1 MATEVLELSVKTN
14 IGQSITS
21 LKELKEAIKAA
32 KDEQIAMANKFGAT
46 SQEAINASKKL
57 AALKDSVDDLND
69 ASKSLKGSGFEMLK
83 QGFGD
88 IREGLMNLDFDKVKI
103 GLTGMGSGFT
113 SMAKEAKAA
122 FTGIKAAIGA
132 TGIGLL
138 VIALGTIYAYWDDIK
153 GVVSGLTSEQKRLNA
168 EAEKNVKIAQDN
180 LDIISQQENILK
192 LQGKTEKEILNMKI
206 AATDEAIEQSIIDLK
221 RAQDSKQA
229 QIDSAKRNREIL
241 EGAIAF
247 VSKPLMLLLE
257 GIDAV
262 GKALGKDFGLAE
274 GFTDTIA
281 NLIVDPVK
289 VEADLNGAITAQ
301 EKALLKLQN
310 DRAGHE
316 IRIDDIDKEGN
327 EKRKAAQKA
336 FDDARIQAA
345 KDLEAELKAIRD
357 EAANQLILDEAALL
371 DSFAE
376 SQLTEQQREQNAI
389 YDKYFAIIQ
398 AKKQNGEDILEL
410 ETNLAKEIAAVQ
422 EKYGREE
429 IENEKAVLEAKKAI
443 RDANVSNI
451 EAGIGLVKDLAGEN
465 KSILAAAVV
474 AENAVGIAKMIMA
487 NNTANVAA
495 LATPQAILT
504 SGASAIPVIAANNI
518 STAIGVASSIAA
530 TAKALSQ
537 LGGGGSAGS
546 APSLSGGSPAPTST
560 TPAPQ
565 MMSGAFELGGGV
577 KPEPMKA
584 FVVTD
589 EMSNSQSQLA
599 NIRRRA
605 TI

>member
-14 IGQSITS
+14 IGQSISS
-21 LKELKEAIKAA
+21 LKELKDAIKAA

-46 SQEAINASKKL
+46 SQEAINASKNL
-57 AALKDSVDDLND
+57 AELKNKVDSLND
-69 ASKSLKGSGFEMLK
+69 SSKSLKGSGFEMLK
-83 QGFGD
+83 QGFGQ
-88 IREGLMNLDFDKVKI
+88 ISEGLMNLDFDKVKI
-103 GLTGMGSGFT
+103 GLTGMGAGFT
-113 SMAKEAKAA
+113 SMATTAKAA
-122 FTGIKAAIGA
+122 FTGIKGAIAA

-153 GVVSGLTSEQKRLNA
+153 GVVSGLTTEQKRLNA

-206 AATDEAIEQSIIDLK
+206 AATDQAIEAAIIDLK
-221 RAQDSKQA
+221 RAQDTKQA
-229 QIDSAKRNREIL
+229 QIDAAKRNREIL
-241 EGAIAF
+241 DGAIDF
-247 VSKPLMLLLE
+247 VTKPLMLLLQ
-257 GIDAV
+257 GIDLA
-262 GKALGKDFGLAE
+262 GKALGSDFGLAK
-274 GFTDTIA
+274 GFKGSIG

-289 VEADLNGAITAQ
+289 VEADLNGSIAAQ
-301 EKALLKLQN
+301 EKALRKLQN

-316 IRIDDIDKEGN
+316 IRIDDIGKEAN
-327 EKRKAAQKA
+327 EKREATQKA

-410 ETNLAKEIAAVQ
+410 ETNLASEIAAVQ
-422 EKYGREE
+422 EKYGKESADK
-429 IENEKAVLEAKKAI
+429 EKDRKKALQSFNVGMAQQGLQVI
-443 RDANVSNI
+443 ADA
-451 EAGIGLVKDLAGEN
+451 AGEGTALA
-465 KSILAAAVV
+465 KAAAIAQATISGVQGV
-474 AENAVGIAKMIMA
+474 QNAFTSA
-487 NNTANVAA
+487 NANIGATAGTFGAYPVTMAA
-495 LATPQAILT
+495 LAGVFA
-504 SGASAIPVIAANNI
+504 AANI
-518 STAIGVASSIAA
+518 AKIASGTPASPSDAPPPPST
-530 TAKALSQ
+530 
-537 LGGGGSAGS
+537 
-546 APSLSGGSPAPTST
+546 T

-565 MMSGAFELGGGV
+565 MMSGAFQLGGGV

>member
-14 IGQSITS
+14 IGQSISS
-21 LKELKEAIKAA
+21 LKELKDAIKAA

-46 SQEAINASKKL
+46 SQEAINASKNL
-57 AALKDSVDDLND
+57 AELKNKVDSLND
-69 ASKSLKGSGFEMLK
+69 SSKSLKGSGFEMLK
-83 QGFGD
+83 QGFGQ
-88 IREGLMNLDFDKVKI
+88 ISEGLMNLDFDKVKI
-103 GLTGMGSGFT
+103 GLTGMGAGFT
-113 SMAKEAKAA
+113 SMATTAKAA
-122 FTGIKAAIGA
+122 FTGIKGAIAA

-153 GVVSGLTSEQKRLNA
+153 GVVNGLTTEQKRLNA

-206 AATDEAIEQSIIDLK
+206 AATDQAIEAAIIDLK
-221 RAQDSKQA
+221 RAQDTKQA
-229 QIDSAKRNREIL
+229 QIDAAKRNREIL
-241 EGAIAF
+241 DGAIDF
-247 VSKPLMLLLE
+247 VTKPLMLLLQ
-257 GIDAV
+257 GIDLA
-262 GKALGKDFGLAE
+262 GKALGSDFGLAK
-274 GFTDTIA
+274 GFKGSIG

-289 VEADLNGAITAQ
+289 VEADLNGSIAAQ
-301 EKALLKLQN
+301 EKALRKLQN

-316 IRIDDIDKEGN
+316 IRIDDIGKEAN
-327 EKRKAAQKA
+327 EKREATQKA

-410 ETNLAKEIAAVQ
+410 ETNLASEIAAVQ
-422 EKYGREE
+422 EKYGKESADK
-429 IENEKAVLEAKKAI
+429 EKDRKKALQSFNVGMAQQGLQVI
-443 RDANVSNI
+443 ADA
-451 EAGIGLVKDLAGEN
+451 AGEGTALA
-465 KSILAAAVV
+465 KAAAIAQATISGVQGV
-474 AENAVGIAKMIMA
+474 QNAFTSA
-487 NNTANVAA
+487 NANIGATAGTFGAYPVTMAA
-495 LATPQAILT
+495 LAGVFA
-504 SGASAIPVIAANNI
+504 AANI
-518 STAIGVASSIAA
+518 AKIASGTPASPSDAPPPPST
-530 TAKALSQ
+530 
-537 LGGGGSAGS
+537 
-546 APSLSGGSPAPTST
+546 T

-565 MMSGAFELGGGV
+565 MMSGAFQLGGGV